1 MKTEDQD
8 HSPPG
13 HGALIRLAREAKGWS
28 PETAAAHMPFR
39 FSGSSW
45 RNIEAGYRGA
55 GAKRIAVPGKAG
67 TVAAMAR
74 TVGVTADRLQE
85 HHREAAE
92 ILREMERQ
100 DAQQAPQLPEPLS
113 KLSEKDRTIILA
125 ALEDVDP
132 EDRPAE
138 LRKLADTVE
147 AMQRRRERAARKPGE
162 SQRPRH
168 AG

>member
-1 MKTEDQD
+1 MEDHE

-28 PETAAAHMPFR
+28 PETAAARMPYK

-55 GAKRIAVPGKAG
+55 GAKRIAVPGKAA

-74 TVGVTADRLQE
+74 TVGVTADRLAE
-85 HHREAAE
+85 HNSEAAE

-100 DAQQAPQLPEPLS
+100 EARQSPAIPETLQAAPPHVRRMI
-113 KLSEKDRTIILA
+113 DA

-132 EDRPAE
+132 ADRAE
-138 LRKLADTVE
+138 LLRELAVDYE
-147 AMQRRRERAARKPGE
+147 AISRRRGGHAGQPR
-162 SQRPRH
+162 RPRH